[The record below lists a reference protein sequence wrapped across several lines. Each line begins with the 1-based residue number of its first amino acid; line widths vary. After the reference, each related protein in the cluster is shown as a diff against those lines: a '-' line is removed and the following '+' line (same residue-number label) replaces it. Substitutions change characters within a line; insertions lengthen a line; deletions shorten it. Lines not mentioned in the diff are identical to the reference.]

1 LRFGGLDMLVN
12 NAGQMSPMLIADVD
26 EEKFDRLFAIN
37 VRGV

>member
-1 LRFGGLDMLVN
+1 
-12 NAGQMSPMLIADVD
+12 MSPMLIADVD